1 MFGSQ
6 SIAWQTEGSE
16 KATMVRWG
24 MKKERVTSFWRKGIS
39 SYCVFKSVYSSIGP
53 NKDVKVLFQKYVD
66 THAGSIHQTDRPDI
80 MQLLCS
86 CSITCMGLR
95 VCVWGSGHFV
105 NTHPILI
112 YETLLTHFYN
122 LHTHTHTHA
131 CSHYKSRF
139 EWERESKGG
148 GEKRMLIAG
157 AKYWRRLEQEN
168 QTESEDGAE
177 LSLNIQPQVFIQ
189 SVSGE

>member
-1 MFGSQ
+1 MEHV
-6 SIAWQTEGSE
+6 WQPEHSLANRGKRESDNGQMRNE
-16 KATMVRWG
+16 KGTGDIILEKR
-24 MKKERVTSFWRKGIS
+24 RKGIS

-86 CSITCMGLR
+86 CSITCVGLR

-122 LHTHTHTHA
+122 LHTHMRAHTINQGLSESA
-131 CSHYKSRF
+131 RAKEEERKGCS
-139 EWERESKGG
+139 
-148 GEKRMLIAG
+148 
-157 AKYWRRLEQEN
+157 
-168 QTESEDGAE
+168 
-177 LSLNIQPQVFIQ
+177 
-189 SVSGE
+189 